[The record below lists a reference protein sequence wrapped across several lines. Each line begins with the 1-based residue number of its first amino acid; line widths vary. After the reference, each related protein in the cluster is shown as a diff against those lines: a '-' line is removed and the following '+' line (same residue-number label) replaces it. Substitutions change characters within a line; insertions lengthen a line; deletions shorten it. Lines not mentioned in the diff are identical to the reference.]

1 MNLLCDQSDGAAS
14 YSTRLPH
21 NGNHAG
27 YVVLRARSI
36 LAYLQGM
43 FRSSCRRALHFDLFV
58 TVAVRIAIVLVAL
71 LCLSNIASAAESNG
85 SVAGS
90 YGMPKL
96 DIGKGGHCVAP
107 PEWMRINHM
116 KVLFKQRDET
126 VHQGI
131 RGGKY
136 SLKNCVEC
144 HASLSDNSVIGRPDS
159 FCEGCHRYEAVKIDC
174 FECHSSKRSVALVQ
188 EVPK

>member
-1 MNLLCDQSDGAAS
+1 MNLLSDQYDGTAS
-14 YSTRLPH
+14 HSPWLPH
-21 NGNHAG
+21 NGNQGAG
-27 YVVLRARSI
+27 YVVLRARAI
-36 LAYLQGM
+36 LEGLSRGS
-43 FRSSCRRALHFDLFV
+43 FRRSLHLDLLV
-58 TVAVRIAIVLVAL
+58 TVLARVTMVLVAL

-131 RGGKY
+131 RAGGKY
-136 SLKNCVEC
+136 SLENCVEC

>member
-1 MNLLCDQSDGAAS
+1 MNLQSDQYDGTAS
-14 YSTRLPH
+14 HSPWLPH
-21 NGNHAG
+21 NGNQGAG
-27 YVVLRARSI
+27 YVVLRARAI
-36 LAYLQGM
+36 LEGLSRGS
-43 FRSSCRRALHFDLFV
+43 FRRSLHLDLLV
-58 TVAVRIAIVLVAL
+58 TVLARVTMVLVAL

-131 RGGKY
+131 RAGGKY
-136 SLKNCVEC
+136 SLENCVEC
-144 HASLSDNSVIGRPDS
+144 HASLRDNSVIGRPDS